1 MMLKY
6 FSKRKAMSLPSRR
19 RTRATLDEVAKRA
32 GVSRTTASLV
42 LSGKAATH
50 RISEETLRRVKEAA
64 QELDYS
70 PNLLVRSMQR
80 GRTHI
85 LSFFNAFRLRT
96 ENDLYMDRL
105 STAIERAAGKLG
117 YDVLVHCD
125 FSRPPEETYR
135 FLNGG
140 RADGLLLFAPL
151 PDDPL
156 LPLLRRSRLP
166 VVLINARDSEGGLP
180 SVRDDVHS
188 GMRQVAEALVAL
200 GHRHIAAM
208 IEEGSDFRDAIPRAR
223 LLQQYL
229 RTLGSDLPDQHVF
242 SYWSEG
248 QRVLE
253 RLLHEPQSPT
263 AIFCWRDWLAY
274 RLLEDCDRFGIEV
287 PARLSVIGYDG
298 LHWPA
303 TTRHIAASVYVDL
316 DALAESAVRL
326 LHQYITGEREDY
338 ADVTIPVQLRYGT
351 TLDAAPASS

>member
-1 MMLKY
+1 MPSPY
-6 FSKRKAMSLPSRR
+6 GRK
-19 RTRATLDEVAKRA
+19 TRATLDEVAKRA

-42 LSGKAATH
+42 LSGKASRH

-70 PNLLVRSMQR
+70 PNLLVRSLQR
-80 GRTHI
+80 GRTHV

-96 ENDLYMDRL
+96 VNDLYMDRL

-125 FSRPPEETYR
+125 FSRPPAETYR

-166 VVLINARDSEGGLP
+166 VVLINVRDSEGVLP
-180 SVRDDVHS
+180 WVRDDMES
-188 GMRQVAEALVAL
+188 GMRQVAETLTAL
-200 GHRHIAAM
+200 GHRRVAAI
-208 IEEGSDFRDAIPRAR
+208 IEEGSDFRDAVPRVR

-229 RTLGSDLPDQHVF
+229 RALGGDLPEHRIL
-242 SYWSEG
+242 SYWSER
-248 QRVLE
+248 QKILE
-253 RLLHEPQSPT
+253 HLFRETEPPT

-274 RLLEDCDRFGIEV
+274 RLLEDCDHLGIEV
-287 PARLSVIGYDG
+287 PAQLSVVGYDG

-303 TTRHIAASVYVDL
+303 TTRHIAASVHVDL
-316 DALAESAVRL
+316 DALAEASVYL

-338 ADVTIPVQLRYGT
+338 ADLAIPVQLRHGT

>member
-1 MMLKY
+1 MLK
-6 FSKRKAMSLPSRR
+6 R
-19 RTRATLDEVAKRA
+19 RTRTTLSEVAKRA

-42 LSGKAATH
+42 LSGKASGH
-50 RISEETLRRVKEAA
+50 RISEETRRRVKEVA

-70 PNLLVRSMQR
+70 PNLLVRSLQR
-80 GRTHI
+80 GRTHV

-96 ENDLYMDRL
+96 VNDLYMDRL

-166 VVLINARDSEGGLP
+166 VVLVNACDEEGILS
-180 SVRDDVHS
+180 SVRDDVES
-188 GMRQVAEALVAL
+188 GMRQVAEVLVRL
-200 GHRHIAAM
+200 GHRHVAAI
-208 IEEGSDFRDAIPRAR
+208 IEEGSDFRDAIPRVR
-223 LLQQYL
+223 LLQRYL
-229 RTLGSDLPDQHVF
+229 RELDSDLPEERIA
-242 SYWSEG
+242 SYWSERTG
-248 QRVLE
+248 VLAH
-253 RLLHEPQSPT
+253 LLSAPDPPT

-274 RLLEDCDRFGIEV
+274 RILEDCNQLGIEV
-287 PARLSVIGYDG
+287 PTQLSVIGYDG

-303 TTRHIAASVYVDL
+303 TTRHIAASVHVDL
-316 DALAESAVRL
+316 DRLAEAAVNL
-326 LHQYITGEREDY
+326 LHRIIVGEQETY
-338 ADVTIPVQLRYGT
+338 ADVAIPVEIQRGT
-351 TLDAAPASS
+351 TLDAPPVSRQR

>member
-1 MMLKY
+1 M
-6 FSKRKAMSLPSRR
+6 SRR
-19 RTRATLDEVAKRA
+19 RGRATLDEVARRA

-42 LSGKAATH
+42 LSGKATTH
-50 RISEETLRRVKEAA
+50 RISEETHRRVKEAA

-70 PNLLVRSMQR
+70 PNLLVRSIQR
-80 GRTHI
+80 GRTHV

-96 ENDLYMDRL
+96 VNDLYMDSL

-166 VVLINARDSEGGLP
+166 VVLINARDSEGVLP

-200 GHRHIAAM
+200 GHRHVAA
-208 IEEGSDFRDAIPRAR
+208 IVEEGSDFRDAMPRAR

-229 RTLGSDLPDQHVF
+229 RVLGAELHDHRIL
-242 SYWSEG
+242 SYWSAG
-248 QRVLE
+248 PA
-253 RLLHEPQSPT
+253 LLVNLLADPQPPT

-274 RLLEDCDRFGIEV
+274 RLLEDCDSLGV
-287 PARLSVIGYDG
+287 PVPEQISVVGYDG

-303 TTRHIAASVYVDL
+303 TTRHIAGSVHVDL
-316 DALAESAVRL
+316 DALAEAAVTL
-326 LHQYITGEREDY
+326 LHRYITGDEEAY
-338 ADVTIPVQLRYGT
+338 ADVTIPVQLHHGT
-351 TLDAAPASS
+351 TLDAPGASGWR

>member
-1 MMLKY
+1 MT
-6 FSKRKAMSLPSRR
+6 RR
-19 RTRATLDEVAKRA
+19 RTRTTLDEVAKRA

-42 LSGKAATH
+42 LTGKASNH
-50 RISEETLRRVKEAA
+50 RISEETRQRVKEAA
-64 QELDYS
+64 RELDYS
-70 PNLLVRSMQR
+70 PNLLVRSLQR
-80 GRTHI
+80 GRTHV

-96 ENDLYMDRL
+96 VNDLYMDRL

-166 VVLINARDSEGGLP
+166 VVLINARDHEQILP
-180 SVRDDVHS
+180 SVRDDVES
-188 GMRQVAEALVAL
+188 GMRQVADALVRL
-200 GHRHIAAM
+200 GHRSVAAVV
-208 IEEGSDFRDAIPRAR
+208 EEGADFRDAMPRAR

-229 RTLGSDLPDQHVF
+229 REQDVDLPDHRIR
-242 SYWSEG
+242 SYWSAG
-248 QRVLE
+248 GK
-253 RLLHEPQSPT
+253 LLADLLAEPDPPT

-274 RLLEDCDRFGIEV
+274 RLLEDCDHLGVEV
-287 PARLSVIGYDG
+287 PAQVSVVGYDG

-303 TTRHIAASVYVDL
+303 TTRHIAASVHVDL
-316 DALAESAVRL
+316 DALAEAAVDL
-326 LHQYITGEREDY
+326 LHRYITGEQEAY
-338 ADVTIPVQLRYGT
+338 ADIAIPVQLHGGT
-351 TLDAAPASS
+351 TLDAPPASGRR

>member
-1 MMLKY
+1 
-6 FSKRKAMSLPSRR
+6 MSSPSRR
-19 RTRATLDEVAKRA
+19 KTRATLDEVAKRA

-42 LSGKAATH
+42 LSGKASTH
-50 RISEETLRRVKEAA
+50 RISEETHRRVKQAA

-70 PNLLVRSMQR
+70 PNLLVRSLQR
-80 GRTHI
+80 GRTHV

-96 ENDLYMDRL
+96 VNDLYMDRL

-166 VVLINARDSEGGLP
+166 VVLVNARDSEGVLP
-180 SVRDDVHS
+180 SVRDDVES

-200 GHRHIAAM
+200 GHQSIAAV
-208 IEEGSDFRDAIPRAR
+208 IEEGSDFRDAVPRVR
-223 LLQQYL
+223 LLQRYL
-229 RTLGSDLPDQHVF
+229 RALGSDLPEHRIV
-242 SYWSEG
+242 SYWNER

-253 RLLHEPQSPT
+253 HLLGETEPST

-274 RLLEDCDRFGIEV
+274 RLLEDCDHLGIEV
-287 PARLSVIGYDG
+287 PTQLSVVGYDG

-303 TTRHIAASVYVDL
+303 TTRHIAASVHVDL
-316 DALAESAVRL
+316 DALAEAAVYL

-338 ADVTIPVQLRYGT
+338 ADVAIPVQLRYGT
-351 TLDAAPASS
+351 TLDTVRASS